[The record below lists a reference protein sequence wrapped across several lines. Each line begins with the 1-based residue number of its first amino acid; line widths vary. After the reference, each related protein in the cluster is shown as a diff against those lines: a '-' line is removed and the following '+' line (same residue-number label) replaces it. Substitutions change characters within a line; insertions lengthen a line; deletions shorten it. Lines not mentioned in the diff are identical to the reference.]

1 MVDINRI
8 LCPVDFSEFSEHALA
23 HAVQLA
29 RWYGS
34 TLTVFHVYPP
44 PFAPPPVVFG
54 GLPGPVSPGV
64 GVPWISAS
72 PERTHQDVLEYVKT
86 WASSHTAGLSVEV
99 DARPGPAAV
108 SILEEAAEKQSDL
121 VVLGTHGH
129 GGFDRLV
136 LGSVTEK
143 VLRKA
148 PCPVLTVPPAVA
160 SPPRDVVTLFK
171 RILCPLD
178 FSDASLRALD
188 YALSLAREADAD
200 LILMHAIESLPESAN
215 WKMSSTPA
223 VVEYLRLYEHD
234 ALERLRT
241 AIPDDARAWCRPH
254 PLLVSGRA
262 HAEIL
267 RIAREREIHL
277 IVMGVHGRNAVER
290 LFFGSTT
297 NHVVRAAACPVLSVT
312 PSVEIPR
319 QP

>member
-8 LCPVDFSEFSEHALA
+8 LCPVDFSEFSRHALA

-34 TLTVFHVYPP
+34 TVTVLHVYPP
-44 PFAPPPVVFG
+44 PVSPPPVLFG
-54 GLPGPVSPGV
+54 GLPGPIPPALA
-64 GVPWISAS
+64 VPWTTVS
-72 PERTHQDVLEYVKT
+72 PERTQQQVLEYVKT
-86 WASSHTAGLSVEV
+86 WASSHTEGVRVEV
-99 DARPGPAAV
+99 DARPGPAAA
-108 SILEEAAEKQSDL
+108 SILEEAAEKRSDL
-121 VVLGTHGH
+121 IVLGTHGH
-129 GGFDRLV
+129 SGFDRLV

-160 SPPRDVVTLFK
+160 SPPPEAVALFK

-178 FSDASLRALD
+178 FSDASLKALE
-188 YALSLAREADAD
+188 YALSLAREADAE
-200 LILMHAIESLPESAN
+200 LFLVHAIESLPESAS

-234 ALERLRT
+234 ALARLR
-241 AIPDDARAWCRPH
+241 AAVPDEARAWCNPH
-254 PLLVSGRA
+254 VVLVTGRA

-267 RIAREREIHL
+267 RVARERDVHL
-277 IVMGVHGRNAVER
+277 IVMGVHGRNAMER

-312 PSVEIPR
+312 PGVEIPR
-319 QP
+319 HT